1 MQLPHSLLLTLT
13 SLTAAVALPTA
24 SSPPQSFTG
33 KGQLRALWN
42 AGDHAD
48 LGCLTASGQWTANNA
63 LCGTFTATQV
73 DGGSLRAFQLASSAG
88 PCRIYGA
95 RFTCEAGEGYSF
107 GVS

>member
-1 MQLPHSLLLTLT
+1 MHLHRCLLLTLT
-13 SLTAAVALPTA
+13 SLTTAIALPTA

-33 KGQLRALWN
+33 KGQLRTLWN

>member
-1 MQLPHSLLLTLT
+1 MHIPRCLLLTLT
-13 SLTAAVALPTA
+13 SLTAALALPTA

-42 AGDHAD
+42 SGDHAD
-48 LGCLTASGQWTANNA
+48 LGCITASGLYTANNA
-63 LCGTFTATQV
+63 LCGTFTATQL

-95 RFTCEAGEGYSF
+95 RFTCEAGEGYTF